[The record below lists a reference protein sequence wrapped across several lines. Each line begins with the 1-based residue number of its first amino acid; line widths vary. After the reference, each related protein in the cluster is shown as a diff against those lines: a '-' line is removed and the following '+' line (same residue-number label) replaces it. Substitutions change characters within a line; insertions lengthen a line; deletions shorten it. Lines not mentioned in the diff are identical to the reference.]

1 MCPSSFA
8 LVTPTLLY
16 PYCYRINQQNF
27 LKTQQ
32 QAIQECEQQ
41 RTQLVWFQSID
52 ELEEHLIPALA
63 SHGLTR
69 GWFLYLPISF
79 DHSLLFQIFGR
90 VEPMIRNLDDGNG

>member
-1 MCPSSFA
+1 MWNNLNVLLGEQFYLKSELMTKNVIFLVCPSSFA

-16 PYCYRINQQNF
+16 PYCYRINQQNH

-41 RTQLVWFQSID
+41 KTQLVWFQSID
-52 ELEEHLIPALA
+52 ELEEHLIPALV

-69 GWFLYLPISF
+69 G
-79 DHSLLFQIFGR
+79 
-90 VEPMIRNLDDGNG
+90 